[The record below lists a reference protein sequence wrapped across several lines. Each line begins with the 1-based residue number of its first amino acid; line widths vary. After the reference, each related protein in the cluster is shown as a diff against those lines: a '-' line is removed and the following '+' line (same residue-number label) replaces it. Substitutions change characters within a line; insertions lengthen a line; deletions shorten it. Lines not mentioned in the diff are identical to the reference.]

1 MQLVVIG
8 LALLTGSA
16 QSPEGGKPAPLP
28 EGLAAR
34 VNSVEISVEDYLQY
48 LFEIHGKRP
57 LQDLVYGVLLDQEA
71 GKLEISVSEEELDEV
86 QAQFF
91 SSLLTRHRG
100 SEESLRAELG
110 TQGHD
115 LEGYLALYRAN
126 QRREILARRIC
137 ERTRVLDE
145 EQIQLRFERDYGV
158 GGVHVEVRHIMFKLP
173 TFRRELAGKQVE
185 VARISDAELARSMRK
200 HAEDLLDR
208 LTRGSDFETLA
219 REHSHDIS
227 VRVNGGLIPQYNYR
241 RYGPELAEAVRAA
254 QVGVP
259 FGPVQTQAGL
269 HLVEVVSRKTSQLE
283 DVRGEI
289 EAALMAEPATG
300 NELRDLETRLRS
312 AATIQTF

>member
-1 MQLVVIG
+1 MHCVLAW
-8 LALLTGSA
+8 LALVAGSA
-16 QSPEGGKPAPLP
+16 QSPINGNPGPLP

-34 VNSVEISVEDYLQY
+34 VDSIEITIEDYLQY
-48 LFEIHGKRP
+48 LLRIHGKRP
-57 LQDLVYGVLLDQEA
+57 LQDLVYGVLLEREA
-71 GKLEISVSEEELDEV
+71 ERLEISVSEEELDEV
-86 QAQFF
+86 QAQFH

-100 SEESLRAELG
+100 SEETLRAEISS
-110 TQGHD
+110 QGYD
-115 LEGYLALYRAN
+115 LEGYLELYRES

-137 ERTRVLDE
+137 EATRVLDE
-145 EQIQLRFERDYGV
+145 EQVRLRFERDYGV
-158 GGVHVEVRHIMFKLP
+158 DGVKVEVRHIMFKLP
-173 TFRRELAGKQVE
+173 TFRRELAGKQVD
-185 VARISDAELARSMRK
+185 ASRISDAELARSMRK
-200 HAEDLLDR
+200 HAEGILDR

-241 RYGPELAEAVRAA
+241 RYGPELAEAVRGA

-269 HLVEVVSRKTSQLE
+269 HLVEVVSRETSRLE

-289 EAALMAEPATG
+289 EAALMAEPASG
-300 NELRDLETRLRS
+300 NELRDLEQRLRS